1 MASRQGIETH
11 HKDSCSTRR
20 GGQRCTCSPSFRA
33 YVWDQDLGK
42 LRRSQRFARRSDA
55 VAWRTEMLRLKQQHR
70 LGPESSPTLE
80 ELAEEVFDAIEAGT
94 IANRNGKLFKPSTLR
109 TYRTHYESTIKPRF
123 ADSKVSEITRRQIQ
137 RLIDELA
144 RENASST
151 VKNKLMPLRFLL
163 GYAAKRDLIAS
174 NPIIGVVS
182 PPSRESITKILP
194 LEDGEALLERLEGR
208 DQAIFATAIYSGLRL
223 GELRALKWR
232 NVDLE
237 NKVIRVV
244 ENWDREEGPISP
256 KSNAGLRVVPLIPQ
270 LERILLD
277 LDNHDPDNFVLGAV
291 SKPFGPQ
298 SLYRRTDLALEDVG
312 LDGVRLHP
320 LRHTY
325 ASLMIS
331 AGVGPKTLSVIM
343 GHSTITI
350 TMDRYSHL
358 FAGEEQRAGSLLEKF
373 LEKNKSKTAQ

>member
-1 MASRQGIETH
+1 
-11 HKDSCSTRR
+11 
-20 GGQRCTCSPSFRA
+20 
-33 YVWDQDLGK
+33 
-42 LRRSQRFARRSDA
+42 
-55 VAWRTEMLRLKQQHR
+55 MLRLKQQHR
-70 LGPESSPTLE
+70 LGPESSPTLGD
-80 ELAEEVFDAIEAGT
+80 LAEEVFDAIEAGT

-109 TYRTHYESTIKPRF
+109 TYRTHYGSTIKPRF
-123 ADSKVSEITRRQIQ
+123 ADLKVSEITRQRIQ
-137 RLIDELA
+137 RLIDELS

-182 PPSRESITKILP
+182 PPSQESITKILS
-194 LEDGEALLERLEGR
+194 LEDAEALLECLEGT
-208 DQAIFATAIYSGLRL
+208 DQAIFATALYSGLRL

-232 NVDLE
+232 NVDLA

-244 ENWDREEGPISP
+244 ESWDREEGLISP

-270 LERILLD
+270 LERILLG
-277 LDNHDPDNFVLGAV
+277 LDNFDPDKFVLSDG

-298 SLYRRTDLALEDVG
+298 SLYRRSDLTLEDVG

-320 LRHTY
+320 LRHSY

-373 LEKNKSKTAQ
+373 LDKNKSKAGR